1 MSNFKCKEC
10 GNELVEIY
18 KKGKVEW
25 CEYYVDEDGEL
36 RDYESGGQYYG
47 QENATLFC
55 RECKQLADYYCGRA
69 HDDTDEYMSIQE
81 QGEIDSDNFKIMID
95 TLSRIIVENPECVNF
110 SNLKEFC
117 ELVKVDISNVMKSI
131 AHSIV
136 EQQRPYIYPCTS
148 SKDEIDDE
156 IPF

>member
-1 MSNFKCKEC
+1 
-10 GNELVEIY
+10 
-18 KKGKVEW
+18 
-25 CEYYVDEDGEL
+25 
-36 RDYESGGQYYG
+36 
-47 QENATLFC
+47 
-55 RECKQLADYYCGRA
+55 
-69 HDDTDEYMSIQE
+69 MSIQE
-81 QGEIDSDNFKIMID
+81 QGEISHDGFKIMID
-95 TLSRIIVENPECVNF
+95 DLSKVMVENPECVNF

-117 ELVKVDISNVMKSI
+117 ELVKVDISDVMKSI